1 VDPRGTFGYAAL
13 ALLLKRGS
21 AWPTFSTEVDLMTEP
36 NVTIDINVELLPFG
50 HATVAT
56 GYAHPDRFPEAHA
69 ATGPTVT
76 PVMPLTSSVIT
87 PGHAR
92 PASA

>member
-1 VDPRGTFGYAAL
+1 
-13 ALLLKRGS
+13 
-21 AWPTFSTEVDLMTEP
+21 MTEP
-36 NVTIDINVELLPFG
+36 NVTIDFNVELLPFG
-50 HATVAT
+50 HATVVT
-56 GYAHPDRFPEAHA
+56 GYAHPDRFHETGTA
-69 ATGPTVT
+69 AGPMVT